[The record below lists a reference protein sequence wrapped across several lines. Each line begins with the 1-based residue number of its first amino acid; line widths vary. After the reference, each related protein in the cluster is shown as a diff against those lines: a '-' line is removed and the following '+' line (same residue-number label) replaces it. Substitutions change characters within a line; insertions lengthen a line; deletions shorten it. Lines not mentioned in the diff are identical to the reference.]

1 MNKYDFKDTI
11 KRIDNNDYIN
21 HSKFNSN
28 NYIKDKIK
36 DNINDNSIK
45 CFNIIFDAC
54 KDIADR
60 KTNNEVNMLLVEELS
75 ELIKPVIKLE
85 RWNWADEFLR
95 CEYSDIRNNIYEE
108 LADVVITL
116 LQFIYKND
124 IIYKDLVDKISD
136 KLLRLYDIKYGEIK

>member
-11 KRIDNNDYIN
+11 KRIDNN
-21 HSKFNSN
+21 
-28 NYIKDKIK
+28 NYIKDTLKN
-36 DNINDNSIK
+36 NINDNSIK
-45 CFNIIFDAC
+45 AFNIIFDAC

-60 KTNNEVNMLLVEELS
+60 KTNSEVNMLLVEELS

-108 LADVVITL
+108 LADVIITL

-136 KLLRLYDIKYGEIK
+136 KLLRLYDIKYGE

>member
-28 NYIKDKIK
+28 NYIKD
-36 DNINDNSIK
+36 NFNDNSIK

-75 ELIKPVIKLE
+75 ELIKPIIKLE

-108 LADVVITL
+108 LADVIIML

-136 KLLRLYDIKYGEIK
+136 KLLRFYDTKPNEK

>member
-11 KRIDNNDYIN
+11 KRIDNNN
-21 HSKFNSN
+21 FS
-28 NYIKDKIK
+28 KDKLK
-36 DNINDNSIK
+36 NNINDNSIK
-45 CFNIIFDAC
+45 AFNIIFDAC

-75 ELIKPVIKLE
+75 ELIKPIIKLE

-95 CEYSDIRNNIYEE
+95 CEYSDIRNSIYEE
-108 LADVVITL
+108 LSDVIITL

-136 KLLRLYDIKYGEIK
+136 KLLRLYDIKYGEK

>member
-11 KRIDNNDYIN
+11 KRIDNNN
-21 HSKFNSN
+21 FT
-28 NYIKDKIK
+28 KDKLK
-36 DNINDNSIK
+36 NNINDNSIK
-45 CFNIIFDAC
+45 AFNIIFDAC

-75 ELIKPVIKLE
+75 ELIKPIIKLE

-108 LADVVITL
+108 LADVIITL

-124 IIYKDLVDKISD
+124 IIYKDLVDKICE
-136 KLLRLYDIKYGEIK
+136 KLLRLYDTNPIQK

>member
-11 KRIDNNDYIN
+11 KRIDNNN
-21 HSKFNSN
+21 FS
-28 NYIKDKIK
+28 KDKLK
-36 DNINDNSIK
+36 NNINDNSIK
-45 CFNIIFDAC
+45 AFNIIFDAC

-75 ELIKPVIKLE
+75 ELIKPIIKLE

-108 LADVVITL
+108 LADVIITL

-124 IIYKDLVDKISD
+124 IIYKDLVDKISE
-136 KLLRLYDIKYGEIK
+136 KLLRLYDTEPIQK

>member
-11 KRIDNNDYIN
+11 KRIDNN
-21 HSKFNSN
+21 
-28 NYIKDKIK
+28 NYIKDTLKN
-36 DNINDNSIK
+36 NINDNSIK
-45 CFNIIFDAC
+45 AFNIIFDAC

-60 KTNNEVNMLLVEELS
+60 KTNDEVNMLLVEELS
-75 ELIKPVIKLE
+75 ELIKPIIKLE

-108 LADVVITL
+108 LADVIITL

-124 IIYKDLVDKISD
+124 IIYKDLVDKISE
-136 KLLRLYDIKYGEIK
+136 KLLRLYDTKPIQK

>member
-11 KRIDNNDYIN
+11 KRIDNNN
-21 HSKFNSN
+21 FS
-28 NYIKDKIK
+28 KDKLK
-36 DNINDNSIK
+36 NNINDNSIK

-60 KTNNEVNMLLVEELS
+60 KTNNEVNMLLVEEIS
-75 ELIKPVIKLE
+75 ELIKPIIKLE

-108 LADVVITL
+108 LADVIIML

-124 IIYKDLVDKISD
+124 VIYKDLVDKISD
-136 KLLRLYDIKYGEIK
+136 KLLRFYDTKPNEK

>member
-11 KRIDNNDYIN
+11 KRIDNNN
-21 HSKFNSN
+21 FS
-28 NYIKDKIK
+28 KDKLK
-36 DNINDNSIK
+36 NNINDNSIK

-60 KTNNEVNMLLVEELS
+60 KTNSEVNMLLVEELS
-75 ELIKPVIKLE
+75 ELIKPIIKLE

-108 LADVVITL
+108 LADVIIML

-124 IIYKDLVDKISD
+124 VIYKDLVDKISD
-136 KLLRLYDIKYGEIK
+136 KLLRFYDTKPNEK